1 MFYKLAADAVVVV
14 HFLFIIFAVAGG
26 WLLFWRRWI
35 GWFHIP
41 AVVWAVLIEW
51 KGWICPL
58 TPLENYLRYQAQLS
72 PYQETFI
79 EYYLLPVLYPV
90 GLQEE
95 TRYLLAIF
103 VLVVN
108 LTVYGVSFF
117 VVRERE

>member
-35 GWFHIP
+35 GWFHVPTVI
-41 AVVWAVLIEW
+41 WAVLIEW

-58 TPLENYLRYQAQLS
+58 TPLENYLRQQAQLL

-79 EYYLLPVLYPV
+79 EHYLLPVIYPA
-90 GLQEE
+90 GLTPEL
-95 TRYLLAIF
+95 RYLLGT
-103 VLVVN
+103 LVIAAN
-108 LTVYGVSFF
+108 LLAYGVLLHSFK
-117 VVRERE
+117 RGR